1 VREQGWDLMLDHY
14 VPQVH
19 IRRFY
24 SPALDERVYAI
35 RKSDLRRFEPKSKG
49 VCGVHDGS
57 TNPFLIEDRAIEDF
71 LRTIEP
77 SYDSAVEKLATETID
92 QQCIYTIAGFV
103 ASVISCSP
111 AGMRIHS
118 GPLKSIVEATAA
130 MLEAQGQFLPRPPS
144 LVGVSLEAVIDRKY
158 PQALGIDSIKH
169 NTAMFGNFTWEIL
182 HNDFDD
188 NPFFTSDFPVAIE
201 KSDDPRVLIRI
212 VALAPNLAIRI
223 LPDLA
228 VDRATADFSFPH
240 FRSRSHKLTRD
251 RLLQINRLIVQCAEE
266 TVLFRDDHPWV
277 VPFVAKNRNFRIE
290 PYTFEL
296 RTPRGTELRSGQRV
310 VERVPPRADR
320 A

>member
-1 VREQGWDLMLDHY
+1 MLDHY

-24 SPALDERVYAI
+24 SPALGERVYAI
-35 RKSDLRRFEPKSKG
+35 RKSDLKRFTPNSKG
-49 VCGVHDGS
+49 VCGVNDGS
-57 TNPFLIEDRAIEDF
+57 TNPYLVEDRAIEDF

-77 SYDSAVEKLATETID
+77 SYDSAVDKLVTETID

-118 GPLKSIVEATAA
+118 GPLKSSVEAVAA
-130 MLEAQGQFLPRPPS
+130 MLEVQGKFPPRPPS
-144 LVGVSLEAVIDRKY
+144 LVGVAIEAVVDPKY
-158 PQALGIDSIKH
+158 PQALGIDSIKD
-169 NTAMFGNFTWEIL
+169 NTAMFGNCTWDIL
-182 HNDFDD
+182 HNDFHD

-201 KSDDPRVLIRI
+201 RSNDRRVLNRI
-212 VALAPNLAIRI
+212 VPLAPNLAVRI

-228 VDRATADFSFPH
+228 LDRATADFSFPY
-240 FRSRSHKLTRD
+240 FRFRSHKLTRD

-277 VPFVAKNRNFRIE
+277 APFVAKNRNFRIE

-296 RTPRGTELRSGQRV
+296 RTQRGVELRSGQRV
-310 VERVPPRADR
+310 VNYAPAIVT
-320 A
+320 